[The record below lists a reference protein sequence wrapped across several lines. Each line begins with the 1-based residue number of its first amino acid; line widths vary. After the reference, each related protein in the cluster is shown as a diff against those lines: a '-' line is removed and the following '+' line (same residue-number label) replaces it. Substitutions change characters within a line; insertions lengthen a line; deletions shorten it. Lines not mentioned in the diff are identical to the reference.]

1 MRMNPTTP
9 SELIAVDTG
18 VWIEGLLYG
27 GPAEELVKMAV
38 SSNVVLMTCESMLL
52 ELSQVLQDG
61 LSFSPA
67 GAREACRFVRDCAT
81 VVNDIEGPAA
91 GSFDARAS
99 LVKASVEQGATLIAT
114 TERSRLFQLDAP
126 PGIPIVSIL

>member
-1 MRMNPTTP
+1 MSTENPA
-9 SELIAVDTG
+9 ELIAVDTG
-18 VWIEGLLYG
+18 IWIEGLLYG

-38 SSNVVLMTCESMLL
+38 SQSIKLMTCESMLL

-81 VVNDIEGPAA
+81 VVKDDEGPAA
-91 GSFDARAS
+91 GPNDPRAS
-99 LVKASVEQGATLIAT
+99 LLKISVEHGATAIAT
-114 TERSRLFQLDAP
+114 TERSRLLRLDQHE
-126 PGIPIVSIL
+126 GIPIVSIM